1 MLEALKQFDKEGG
14 AIVDLDIPSVY
25 DHLAYSEY
33 SVRHYV
39 NSCINKRLVQ

>member
-14 AIVDLDIPSVY
+14 TIVDLDIPSVY

-33 SVRHYV
+33 SVR
-39 NSCINKRLVQ
+39 Q